1 MVNPYSEAERLEVM
15 LACCYRAV
23 QSHFSHL
30 AIRDVIEPPHSLFD
44 AALARQVAVHIFHTE
59 FGVPRRR
66 IVAMQARQRT
76 SISFAI
82 IKVDERLS
90 CPVFAEAHGR
100 IAARAKDL
108 FVRQLRQEA
117 A

>member
-1 MVNPYSEAERLEVM
+1 MTNPYSEAERLEVM

-23 QSHFSHL
+23 GQHFSHL
-30 AIRDVIEPPHSLFD
+30 PIAHIIEPPHSLFD
-44 AALARQVAVHIFHTE
+44 AALARQVAIHIFHVE

-66 IVAMQARQRT
+66 IVTMQARQRT

-82 IKVDERLS
+82 IKIDERLD
-90 CPVFAEAHGR
+90 CPVFACAYAT

-108 FVRQLRQEA
+108 FMKQISQA
-117 A
+117 AA